1 MNLHQNILNNIIL
14 ILFKNKINLLI
25 NLNMD
30 YDNLEEIAQ
39 QIFTK
44 QYGPPNSIELQLE
57 EVTCDIALKYG
68 IENFISNILCIITI
82 KGVKILYG
90 EDTNILLLTESQLNT
105 IKMYVRS
112 YGYDLSISNDKMDI
126 SKIKF
131 KKYFI

>member
-1 MNLHQNILNNIIL
+1 
-14 ILFKNKINLLI
+14 
-25 NLNMD
+25 MD

-44 QYGPPNSIELQLE
+44 PCGEPNSIELQLE
-57 EVTCDIALKYG
+57 EVTCDLALKYG

-90 EDTNILLLTESQLNT
+90 EDVNLLLLSESRLNT

-112 YGYDLSISNDKMDI
+112 YGYELQISNDQSDI
-126 SKIKF
+126 SKIIF
-131 KKYFI
+131 KKYLYN